1 MNILEPIDKSKICVA
16 YEYKLRCETN
26 ASPMARNI
34 NKVFGNNV
42 ANKWT
47 VHQWFGRFWFGD
59 FSLENKP
66 CGRPATKIDNDEL
79 KAVLEEDIS

>member
-42 ANKWT
+42 ANK
-47 VHQWFGRFWFGD
+47 
-59 FSLENKP
+59 
-66 CGRPATKIDNDEL
+66 
-79 KAVLEEDIS
+79 